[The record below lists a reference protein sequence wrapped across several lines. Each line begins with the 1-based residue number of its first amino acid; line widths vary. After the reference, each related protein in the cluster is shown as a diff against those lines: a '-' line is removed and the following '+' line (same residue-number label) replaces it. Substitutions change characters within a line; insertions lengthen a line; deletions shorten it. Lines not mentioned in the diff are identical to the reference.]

1 MGIDRILATVTKVS
15 MEEEISL
22 LQRRKMESFQS
33 QLMLYKGDRK
43 HFKVVMAV
51 DRMKTGSLNQ
61 GTVEAL
67 QNEDDKNL

>member
-1 MGIDRILATVTKVS
+1 
-15 MEEEISL
+15 
-22 LQRRKMESFQS
+22 
-33 QLMLYKGDRK
+33 MLYKGDRK